1 MLLKSVPIF
10 HNVYPNALVRFFL
23 VNIKLPNFF
32 SSFCLTKIAVAKF
45 DTRSVRFSAIERGA
59 ISIKYRSVPRA
70 YSIIGNQSASTVI
83 MLNFIN
89 ILIIT

>member
-45 DTRSVRFSAIERGA
+45 GTLCARFSANGRGT
-59 ISIKYRSVPRA
+59 ILIKY
-70 YSIIGNQSASTVI
+70 STDI
-83 MLNFIN
+83 D
-89 ILIIT
+89 